1 MRTLRVALAQINAT
15 VGDIEG
21 NVKKIAEGIERAKE
35 VRADVVAFPELAVTG
50 YPPEDLLF
58 KPHFIALNKEA
69 VNELAKLVPKS
80 LVAVVGFV
88 DEDSDDIFNAAAVLH
103 DGKIATVYRKHYL
116 PNYGVFDEFRYF
128 CQGSEAL
135 VLALNDARVG
145 ITICEDIWYPGGPAR
160 AEALLG
166 DAHLLLN
173 ISSSPYHM
181 GKLVWRERMLGVRA
195 NDNLAA
201 VAYVNLVGGQDE
213 LVFDGASLV
222 VNEQGE
228 VIARAKQFE
237 EDFLVADIDL
247 VGIIRSRLH
256 DPRRRQDKQGLGIAG
271 QGLDGVKVKVVALPF
286 EPAEPKPAVESRIET
301 PLPKVAE
308 VYWALVLGTRD
319 YLHKNG
325 MRDAVIGLSGGID
338 SSLTCCIAV
347 DALGREHV
355 TGVAMPGPYSSQHS
369 LEDAEAL
376 ARNLGIR
383 FLVIPITGVF
393 EAFLQALSEAF
404 RGLPHDVTEENLQA
418 RIRGT
423 ILMALSNKFGWLVLT
438 TGNKSEGSTGYC
450 TLYGDTAG
458 GFAVLKDVYKTL
470 VYELAAYANEK
481 AGREIIPRRV
491 FEKPPSAELRPGQ
504 VDQEKLP
511 PYPLLDAILQAYV
524 EEDRSVADIMAMGYD
539 EATVRKVAWMVDSS
553 EYKRR
558 QFPPGPKITRRAFG
572 RDRRLPITNRFREW
586 KVETNE

>member
-21 NVKKIAEGIERAKE
+21 NARKIADGIEQAKE
-35 VRADVVAFPELAVTG
+35 VRADIVAFPELSVTG

-58 KPHFIALNKEA
+58 KPHFIVRNREA
-69 VNELAKLVPKS
+69 VWELARRVPKS

-88 DEDSDDIFNAAAVLH
+88 DEDGDLFNAAAILH
-103 DGKIATVYRKHYL
+103 DGEVVAVYHKHYL

-128 CQGSEAL
+128 RQGTEGL
-135 VLALNDARVG
+135 VLALGDVRIG

-166 DAHLLLN
+166 DAHVLVN

-181 GKLVWRERMLGVRA
+181 GKLAWRERMLGVRA

-201 VAYVNLVGGQDE
+201 IAYVNLVGGQDE
-213 LVFDGASLV
+213 LVFDGASLI
-222 VNEQGE
+222 VNELGE
-228 VIARAKQFE
+228 VIARGKQFA

-247 VGIIRSRLH
+247 VNILRTRLH
-256 DPRRRQDKQGLGIAG
+256 DPRRRLDKQVL
-271 QGLDGVKVKVVALPF
+271 QEQQERVSVVPLPF
-286 EPAEPKPAVESRIET
+286 EPSEPKPSIEPRIEE
-301 PLPKVAE
+301 PLPRVAE
-308 VYWALVLGTRD
+308 VYWALVSGTRD

-325 MRDAVIGLSGGID
+325 MSDAVIGLSGGID

-383 FLVIPITGVF
+383 FLVVPITGVF
-393 EAFLQALSEAF
+393 ESFLQALRDAF
-404 RGLPHDVTEENLQA
+404 KGLPSDVTEENLQA

-470 VYELAAYANEK
+470 VYELAHYVNEK
-481 AGREIIPRRV
+481 AGREIIPKRV

-524 EEDRSVADIMAMGYD
+524 EEDKSVLDIVAMGYD

-558 QFPPGPKITRRAFG
+558 QFAPGPKITHRAFG
-572 RDRRLPITNRFREW
+572 KDRRLPITNRFREW
-586 KVETNE
+586 EGR

>member
-21 NVKKIAEGIERAKE
+21 NARKIAEGIEQAKE
-35 VRADVVAFPELAVTG
+35 VRADIVAFPELSVTG

-58 KPHFIALNKEA
+58 KPHFVARNKEVVA
-69 VNELAKLVPKS
+69 ELARQVPKS

-88 DEDSDDIFNAAAVLH
+88 DEDGDLFNAAAILH
-103 DGKIATVYRKHYL
+103 DGKIAAVYRKHYL

-128 CQGSEAL
+128 QRGDEGL
-135 VLALNDARVG
+135 VLALNDVRVG

-228 VIARAKQFE
+228 ILARAKQFA

-247 VGIIRSRLH
+247 VGIVRARLH
-256 DPRRRQDKQGLGIAG
+256 DSRRRQDKQGLGSGG

-286 EPAEPKPAVESRIET
+286 EPNEPKPAIEPRIET

-325 MRDAVIGLSGGID
+325 MKDAVIGLSGGID

-355 TGVAMPGPYSSQHS
+355 TGVAMPGPFSSQHS

-376 ARNLGIR
+376 ARNLGIC

-393 EAFLQALSEAF
+393 EAFLRALSEVF
-404 RGLPHDVTEENLQA
+404 RGLPPDVTEENLQA

-470 VYELAAYANEK
+470 VYELAAYVNEK

-524 EEDRSVADIMAMGYD
+524 EEDRSVADIVAMGYD
-539 EATVRKVAWMVDSS
+539 EATVRRVAWMVDSS

-558 QFPPGPKITRRAFG
+558 QFAPGPKITHRAFG
-572 RDRRLPITNRFREW
+572 KDRRLPITNRFREW
-586 KVETNE
+586 EGK

>member
-1 MRTLRVALAQINAT
+1 MRSLRVALVQINAT

-21 NVKKIAEGIERAKE
+21 NTRKIAEGIERAKE
-35 VRADVVAFPELAVTG
+35 VGADIVAFPELAVTG

-58 KPHFIALNKEA
+58 KPHFVEQNKKA
-69 VNELAKLVPKS
+69 VCELAKLVPKS

-88 DEDSDDIFNAAAVLH
+88 DKEGDIFNSAAVLN
-103 DGKIATVYRKHYL
+103 DGEVAAIYRKHYL

-128 CQGSEAL
+128 QQGNEAL
-135 VLALNDARVG
+135 VLVLNNARVG

-166 DAHLLLN
+166 DAQLLLN

-181 GKLVWRERMLGVRA
+181 GKLGWRERMLAVRA

-228 VIARAKQFE
+228 IIARAKQFE
-237 EDFLVADIDL
+237 EDFIIADIDL
-247 VGIIRSRLH
+247 VSIIRARLH
-256 DPRRRQDKQGLGIAG
+256 DPRRRQDKLGLGTG
-271 QGLDGVKVKVVALPF
+271 EQGPVRLKIVDLPF
-286 EPAEPKPAVESRIET
+286 EQIQPKPSIEQRIET
-301 PLPKVAE
+301 PLPKVSE
-308 VYWALVLGTRD
+308 VYWALVLATRD
-319 YLHKNG
+319 YLHKNK
-325 MRDAVIGLSGGID
+325 MTDAVVGLSGGID

-355 TGVAMPGPYSSQHS
+355 TGVAMPGPYSSKHS

-383 FLVIPITGVF
+383 FLVIPINDVF
-393 EAFLQALSEAF
+393 QAFLQTLSDAF
-404 RGLPHDVTEENLQA
+404 RGMLQDVTEENLQA

-470 VYELAAYANEK
+470 VYDLAAYVNEK
-481 AGREIIPRRV
+481 AGREIIPKRV

-511 PYPLLDAILQAYV
+511 PYPLLDEILQAYV
-524 EEDRSVADIMAMGYD
+524 EEDRSVHDIVAMGYN

-558 QFPPGPKITRRAFG
+558 QFAPGPKITHRAFG
-572 RDRRLPITNRFREW
+572 KDRRLPITNRWREW
-586 KVETNE
+586 ESG

>member
-21 NVKKIAEGIERAKE
+21 NARKIAEVIERAKE

-50 YPPEDLLF
+50 YPPEDLLL

-80 LVAVVGFV
+80 LVAVIGFV
-88 DEDSDDIFNAAAVLH
+88 DEDNGDIFNAAAVLH
-103 DGKIATVYRKHYL
+103 DGKIAAVYHKHYL

-128 CQGSEAL
+128 QRGNEGL
-135 VLALNDARVG
+135 VLALNDVRVG

-213 LVFDGASLV
+213 LVFDGASLI
-222 VNEQGE
+222 VNERGE
-228 VIARAKQFE
+228 VIARAKQFA

-247 VGIIRSRLH
+247 VSITRTRLH
-256 DPRRRQDKQGLGIAG
+256 DPRRRQDKQE
-271 QGLDGVKVKVVALPF
+271 LDGATVKIVSLPF
-286 EPAEPKPAVESRIET
+286 EPAEPKPAVEPRIET

-325 MRDAVIGLSGGID
+325 MSDAVIGLSGGID

-369 LEDAEAL
+369 LEDAETL

-393 EAFLQALSEAF
+393 EAFLRALSEVF
-404 RGLPHDVTEENLQA
+404 RGLPPDVTEENLQA

-470 VYELAAYANEK
+470 VYELAAYVNEK

-524 EEDRSVADIMAMGYD
+524 EEDRSVADIVAMGYD

-558 QFPPGPKITRRAFG
+558 QFAPGPKITHRAFG
-572 RDRRLPITNRFREW
+572 KDRRLPITNRFREW
-586 KVETNE
+586 EGK

>member
-21 NVKKIAEGIERAKE
+21 NVHKIAEGIEKAKE
-35 VRADVVAFPELAVTG
+35 VRADIVAFPELAVTG
-50 YPPEDLLF
+50 YPPEDLLL
-58 KPHFIALNKEA
+58 KPHFVAKNIEA
-69 VNELAKLVPKS
+69 VRELATQVPRS

-88 DEDSDDIFNAAAVLH
+88 DEAEDLFNAAAVLH
-103 DGKIATVYRKHYL
+103 DGQIVAVYRKHYL

-128 CQGSEAL
+128 QQGEEPL
-135 VLALNDARVG
+135 VLVLNGVRIG

-160 AEALLG
+160 AEALVG
-166 DAHLLLN
+166 DACLLLN

-181 GKLVWRERMLGVRA
+181 GKLAWRERMLAVRA

-247 VGIIRSRLH
+247 VGIARARLH
-256 DPRRRQDKQGLGIAG
+256 DPRRRQDKRSAG
-271 QGLDGVKVKVVALPF
+271 AGDWGKVKVVPLPF
-286 EPAEPKPAVESRIET
+286 EPAQPKPIVEPRVEK
-301 PLPKVAE
+301 PLPLVAE
-308 VYWALVLGTRD
+308 VYWALALGTRD

-325 MRDAVIGLSGGID
+325 MTDAVIGLSGGID

-347 DALGREHV
+347 DALGHEHV

-376 ARNLGIR
+376 ACNLGIR
-383 FLVIPITGVF
+383 FLVIPITDVF
-393 EAFLQALSEAF
+393 EAFLRTLSEAF
-404 RGLPHDVTEENLQA
+404 RGMPHDVTEENLQA

-458 GFAVLKDVYKTL
+458 GFGVLKDVYKTL
-470 VYELAAYANEK
+470 VYDLARYVNEK

-511 PYPLLDAILQAYV
+511 PYELLDQILQRYV
-524 EEDRSVADIMAMGYD
+524 EEDRSVADIVAMGYD

-558 QFPPGPKITRRAFG
+558 QFAPGPKITHRAFG
-572 RDRRLPITNRFREW
+572 KDRRLPITNRFREW
-586 KVETNE
+586 QE

>member
-21 NVKKIAEGIERAKE
+21 NAKKIADGIERAKE
-35 VRADVVAFPELAVTG
+35 IRADIVAFPELAVTG

-58 KPHFIALNKEA
+58 KPHFVARNKEVVA
-69 VNELAKLVPKS
+69 ELAKQVPKS

-88 DEDSDDIFNAAAVLH
+88 DEDGDLFNAAAILH
-103 DGKIATVYRKHYL
+103 DGKIAAVYRKHYL

-128 CQGSEAL
+128 QQGSEGL
-135 VLALNDARVG
+135 VLALNDARIG

-160 AEALLG
+160 AESLSG

-173 ISSSPYHM
+173 ISSSPYQM
-181 GKLVWRERMLGVRA
+181 GKLAWRERMLGVRA

-213 LVFDGASLV
+213 LVFDGASLII
-222 VNEQGE
+222 NEQGE
-228 VIARAKQFE
+228 VLARGKQFA
-237 EDFLVADIDL
+237 EDFIVADVDLVAIL
-247 VGIIRSRLH
+247 RARLH
-256 DPRRRQDKQGLGIAG
+256 DPRRRQDKQIPEA
-271 QGLDGVKVKVVALPF
+271 QTDKVRIVPLPF
-286 EPAEPKPAVESRIET
+286 KPVQPKPTVAPRMET
-301 PLPKVAE
+301 PLPPVAE
-308 VYWALVLGTRD
+308 VYHALVLGTHD

-325 MRDAVIGLSGGID
+325 MKDAVIGLSGGID
-338 SSLTCCIAV
+338 SSLTCCIGV

-355 TGVAMPGPYSSQHS
+355 TAVSMPGPFSSQHS
-369 LEDAEAL
+369 CEDAEAL

-393 EAFLQALSEAF
+393 EAFLRTLSDVF
-404 RGLPHDVTEENLQA
+404 RELPQDVTEENLQA

-438 TGNKSEGSTGYC
+438 TGNKSEASTGYC

-458 GFAVLKDVYKTL
+458 GFAVLKDVKKTM
-470 VYELAAYANEK
+470 VYELAGYVNEK
-481 AGREIIPRRV
+481 AGREVIPRRV
-491 FEKPPSAELRPGQ
+491 FEKAPSAELRPNQ
-504 VDQEKLP
+504 TDQDKLP
-511 PYPLLDAILQAYV
+511 PYPLLDAVLKAYV
-524 EEDRSVADIMAMGYD
+524 EEDRSVMDIIAMGYD
-539 EATVRKVAWMVDSS
+539 EETVRKVAWMVDSN

-558 QFPPGPKITRRAFG
+558 QFAPGPKITHRAFG
-572 RDRRLPITNRFREW
+572 KDRRLPITNRFREW
-586 KVETNE
+586 EGR